1 MKNKTL
7 YQYLTNLYGIDK
19 YKALKLC
26 IYIGSSPQKL
36 YKDLNNRKKDL
47 LNKVLTFYRK
57 SRDKTAIQT
66 NLKLYQQEQIRR
78 KILNN
83 SYKGKRYRLKLPI
96 RGQRTSTN
104 ARNAKKFNRISIK
117 K

>member
-1 MKNKTL
+1 MTNKTI
-7 YQYLTNLYGIDK
+7 YQYLTNIYGINN

-26 IYIGSSPQKL
+26 IYIGSSPKTL
-36 YKDLNNRKKDL
+36 YKNISNKKKNTL
-47 LNKVLTFYRK
+47 SKVLTFYRK
-57 SRDKTAIQT
+57 SRDETAIQN
-66 NLKLYQQEQIRR
+66 NLKIYIENQIKRNVT
-78 KILNN
+78 NN

-104 ARNAKKFNRISIK
+104 ARTAKKFNRIK